1 MKNIKSRNKWFLETF
16 LPSFGLCK
24 GKQISEKQGD
34 IFVRYLNEEDYSTR
48 NSYYYSGMVNGLM
61 IKLQESWAY
70 NGSAYTGT
78 GRKALYRTV
87 YFLSI
92 KEDTSEREKEIRA
105 ELENLKE
112 MWDNAYNSG
121 ASDEELDE
129 IEAMDGKLYTELR
142 GLMAW

>member
-70 NGSAYTGT
+70 NGSAYTST